1 MPDVGSSPYTD
12 TAYHRLIREP
22 DAEIEDIE
30 AAIQSIM
37 DEVHS
42 RIITTPGIGYRMSAM
57 ILAEVGGSRFDC
69 PRRGPYGAL
78 LCYTFLAI
86 YFRPPP
92 FAPGIDFY
100 IWVLSCVFP
109 KYCYDS
115 FFLLYHK
122 RQVK

>member
-12 TAYHRLIREP
+12 TAYHRLIWEP

-57 ILAEVGGSRFDC
+57 ILAEVG
-69 PRRGPYGAL
+69 
-78 LCYTFLAI
+78 
-86 YFRPPP
+86 
-92 FAPGIDFY
+92 
-100 IWVLSCVFP
+100 VF
-109 KYCYDS
+109 S
-115 FFLLYHK
+115 
-122 RQVK
+122 V